1 LVSPA
6 EIELDGEVADG
17 LPVDAFV
24 VTADAV
30 GVVLK
35 GLTEGAE
42 GVVLADADGV
52 VELVTDGVAEVLADV
67 VVVLLA
73 DEVGVVATTVAVVLG
88 PEVGVAVLPVAP
100 LANVR
105 STQ

>member
-24 VTADAV
+24 VTAVAV

-42 GVVLADADGV
+42 GVVLADGV
-52 VELVTDGVAEVLADV
+52 AELVTDGVAEVLADV

-73 DEVGVVATTVAVVLG
+73 DEVGVVATSVAVVLG